1 MTARVLNREMSALA
15 PLIRMFRAYLYFVI
29 VTYYLQYPCQPIG
42 IVMTRCYLIECL
54 GGFNL
59 EQR

>member
-29 VTYYLQYPCQPIG
+29 VTYYLQYPCLPIG
-42 IVMTRCYLIECL
+42 IVMTRYYLIECL
-54 GGFNL
+54 